1 LKEVLKNRPKNF
13 SISPIDYRMRKI
25 VDRVSSGWQEAKTE
39 GYEGVFGLFMA
50 LFLFLLSFASATN
63 RQREFDIP

>member
-1 LKEVLKNRPKNF
+1 
-13 SISPIDYRMRKI
+13 M
-25 VDRVSSGWQEAKTE
+25 DRVSSGWQEAKTE